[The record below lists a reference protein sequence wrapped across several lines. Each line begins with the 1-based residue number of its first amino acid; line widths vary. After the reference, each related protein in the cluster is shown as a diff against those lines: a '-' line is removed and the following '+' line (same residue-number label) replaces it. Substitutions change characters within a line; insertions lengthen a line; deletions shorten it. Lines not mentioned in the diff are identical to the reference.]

1 MPEIHAPKPIYDPVA
16 NTCHLQRQFNPT
28 PPVQTTS
35 APLTSWQLLRARQP
49 WLVTLIKLSLVALA
63 YVITGW
69 LGLQMPYAGSHIT
82 LVWLPTGIAVAA
94 LLRWG
99 RGMWPGVSLG
109 AFLVNLSTGATW
121 PLAASIALGNTLAP
135 LLSMLWLR
143 RAQVDST
150 QIDRGHILSFVAA
163 AITGMLVSASCGVLS
178 LHLAGLLPLSAMGSA
193 WLPWWMGDAVGVLLA
208 TPLLLSLSGANVA
221 QMVRKRQELVLW
233 VAVSGAVGWLAFMHD
248 YAQAGRSLPLAFMT
262 LPMDAWAALRLGVI
276 PAAFSGLGFSVLAAV
291 GTGTGHGTFSLP
303 DEHVGLF
310 LLWSYMAIT
319 MLSALMIVAMR
330 AELVQTEHTLRQSE
344 ERLND
349 AQHIARLG
357 NFEWHPLTGETWWS
371 DQYARL
377 IGLEPGAVPPS
388 YEVFKRA
395 LHPDD
400 AVATQA
406 SVALAL
412 QGGPYAYEHRVVWP
426 DGSVHDMRAQGSV
439 QLNAAGQAVR
449 MTGTAQEIT
458 EQKLAN
464 AELRL
469 SETKFRTLYES
480 LTDAW
485 MLLGDEGF
493 IDCNQATLK
502 LFGCSTKEAIFATH
516 PGRDLSPPV
525 QPCGTPSTDLAAQ
538 RIATAFEAG
547 HNRFEWMHR
556 RMDTGEVFPAQVLLS
571 PSQLGGRRV
580 LQCVVSD
587 LTERKRNEQELEQ
600 YRNKLE
606 MLVQERTAELQLA
619 KEAAEMANGA
629 KSAFLANISHEI
641 RTPMNAII
649 GTTQIIRREG
659 VTPAQARRL
668 DTVDAA
674 GQHLLE
680 IINATL
686 DLSKIEADKFEL
698 EEMPFS
704 VDALLANV
712 VNILADRAHAKGLDV
727 RIEHAPPTPL
737 LIGDPTRLQQALLNY
752 VGNAIKFT
760 EAGVITIRGTVQI
773 DSSSSEHVLVRFEVQ
788 DTGIGIAPE
797 ALPKLFGA
805 FEQAD
810 NSITRQYGGTGLGLA
825 ITQKLAQLMGG
836 QAGVTSTPGVGSTF
850 WFTAQ
855 LRKIDPSVGASA
867 AAESAQP
874 LSRRSVEQMI
884 RLDAHSRRVLLVEDE
899 PINQMI
905 ARAFLEHVDL
915 PFDTANNGLQAIE
928 LVERHSYDLILM
940 DMQMPLMDGLEAT
953 RRIRQMPQ
961 GAAIPILAMTA
972 NAFAQDKIRC
982 LEAGMSD
989 VVTKPVD
996 SDLLYAALL
1005 KWLA

>member
-1 MPEIHAPKPIYDPVA
+1 MIEWLIHILATAVQP
-16 NTCHLQRQFNPT
+16 PT
-28 PPVQTTS
+28 IVQTTG
-35 APLTSWQLLRARQP
+35 APLMFWQSLRARQP
-49 WLVTLIKLSLVALA
+49 WLVALFQLSLVALA
-63 YVITGW
+63 YFVTGW
-69 LGLQMPYAGSHIT
+69 LGLQMPYAGSQIT

-99 RGMWPGVSLG
+99 LGMWPGVSLG
-109 AFLVNLSTGATW
+109 AFLVNLSTGASW

-135 LLSMLWLR
+135 MLTTVWLR
-143 RAQVDST
+143 RTQADAT
-150 QIDRGHILSFVAA
+150 QIDRGQIPSFIAA
-163 AITGMLVSASCGVLS
+163 AIIGMLVSASCGVVS
-178 LHLAGLLPLSAMGSA
+178 LHLAGVLPLSAMGSA

-208 TPLLLSLSGANVA
+208 TPLLMSLSRVNLA
-221 QMVRKRQELVLW
+221 QMASKQQEVLLWLV
-233 VAVSGAVGWLAFMHD
+233 VSGAVGWMAFIHD
-248 YAQAGRSLPLAFMT
+248 YEQAGRSLPLAFVT
-262 LPMDAWAALRLGVI
+262 LPMVAWAALRLGVI
-276 PAAFSGLGFSVLAAV
+276 PAAFAGLGFSVLAAI

-303 DEHVGLF
+303 DEHVSLF

-319 MLSALMIVAMR
+319 MLSGLMIVAMR
-330 AELVQTEHTLRQSE
+330 AELEQADHTSRQSE
-344 ERLND
+344 ERLKD
-349 AQHIARLG
+349 AQLIARLG
-357 NFEWHPLTGETWWS
+357 NFEWRPQTGEHWWS

-377 IGLEPGAVPPS
+377 IGQEPGTVRPS
-388 YEVFKRA
+388 LEAFKQA

-400 AVATQA
+400 AAAMEADIAQA
-406 SVALAL
+406 LL
-412 QGGPYAYEHRVVWP
+412 GGPYAHEYRVVWP

-439 QLNAAGQAVR
+439 QLDAEGQPVR
-449 MTGTAQEIT
+449 MTGTAQEI
-458 EQKLAN
+458 
-464 AELRL
+464 
-469 SETKFRTLYES
+469 
-480 LTDAW
+480 
-485 MLLGDEGF
+485 
-493 IDCNQATLK
+493 
-502 LFGCSTKEAIFATH
+502 
-516 PGRDLSPPV
+516 
-525 QPCGTPSTDLAAQ
+525 
-538 RIATAFEAG
+538 
-547 HNRFEWMHR
+547 
-556 RMDTGEVFPAQVLLS
+556 
-571 PSQLGGRRV
+571 
-580 LQCVVSD
+580 
-587 LTERKRNEQELEQ
+587 TERKRNEQELEQ

-641 RTPMNAII
+641 RTPMNAIM

-659 VTPAQARRL
+659 VTPTQARRL

-698 EEMPFS
+698 EAMPFS
-704 VDALLANV
+704 VETLMANV
-712 VNILADRAHAKGLDV
+712 VNILAERAQAKGLDL
-727 RIEHAPPTPL
+727 RIEHALQTPW

-760 EAGVITIRGTVQI
+760 EAGAITLRSVIQTNLA
-773 DSSSSEHVLVRFEVQ
+773 DASDDLVLMRFEVQ

-810 NSITRQYGGTGLGLA
+810 NSITRKYGGTGLGLA
-825 ITQKLAQLMGG
+825 ITQKLARLMGG
-836 QAGVTSTPGVGSTF
+836 EAGVTSTPGQGSTF

-855 LRKIDPSVGASA
+855 LSKADVMAGATAEA
-867 AAESAQP
+867 ASAQP
-874 LSRRSVEQMI
+874 LSGPSVAQMI
-884 RLDAHSRRVLLVEDE
+884 MRNAHTRRILLVEDE

-905 ARAFLEHVDL
+905 AQAFLEHVDL
-915 PFDTANNGLQAIE
+915 PFDMANNGLEAID
-928 LVERHSYDLILM
+928 LVGRHDYDLILM

-972 NAFAQDKIRC
+972 NAFAQDKMRC

-996 SDLLYAALL
+996 SERLYAAIL
-1005 KWLA
+1005 KWMV

>member
-1 MPEIHAPKPIYDPVA
+1 
-16 NTCHLQRQFNPT
+16 
-28 PPVQTTS
+28 VQTTGT
-35 APLTSWQLLRARQP
+35 PLTFWQSLRARQP
-49 WLVTLIKLSLVALA
+49 WLVMLLQLSLVALA
-63 YVITGW
+63 YFVTGW
-69 LGLQMPYAGSHIT
+69 LGLQMPYAGSQIT

-99 RGMWPGVSLG
+99 LGMWPGVSLG
-109 AFLVNLSTGATW
+109 AVLVNLSTGASL
-121 PLAASIALGNTLAP
+121 PMAASIALGNTLAP
-135 LLSMLWLR
+135 LLTTWWLK
-143 RAQVDST
+143 RAGVDST
-150 QIDRGHILSFVAA
+150 QIDRGHIPSFIAA
-163 AITGMLVSASCGVLS
+163 AIFGMLVSASCGVVS
-178 LHLAGLLPLSAMGSA
+178 LHLAGVLPLSAMGAA

-208 TPLLLSLSGANVA
+208 TPLLLSLNRANLA
-221 QMVRKRQELVLW
+221 QMARKRQEVLLW
-233 VAVSGAVGWLAFMHD
+233 LAVSGAVGWMAFIHD
-248 YAQAGRSLPLAFMT
+248 YEQAGRSLPLAFLT
-262 LPMDAWAALRLGVI
+262 LPMVAWAALRLGVI
-276 PAAFSGLGFSVLAAV
+276 PAVFSGLGFSVFAAV
-291 GTGTGHGTFSLP
+291 GTGSGHGTFSLP
-303 DEHVGLF
+303 DEHVSLF

-330 AELVQTEHTLRQSE
+330 AELVQAEHTLRQSE
-344 ERLND
+344 ERLKD
-349 AQHIARLG
+349 AQLIARLG
-357 NFEWHPLTGETWWS
+357 NFEWHPQTGEHWWS

-377 IGLEPGAVPPS
+377 IGKEPGTVKPS
-388 YEVFKRA
+388 LEAFKQA

-400 AVATQA
+400 AAAMDADIAQA
-406 SVALAL
+406 LH
-412 QGGPYAYEHRVVWP
+412 GGPYAHEYRVVWP

-439 QLNAAGQAVR
+439 QLDAEGQPVR

-458 EQKLAN
+458 EQKLAH
-464 AELRL
+464 AALTL

-485 MLLGDEGF
+485 MLLGEEGF
-493 IDCNQATLK
+493 IDCNQATLT
-502 LFGCSTKEAIFATH
+502 LFGCSSKEAIFATQ
-516 PGRDLSPPV
+516 PGRDLSPPL
-525 QPCGTPSTDLAAQ
+525 QPCGTPSNELAAQ

-547 HNRFEWMHR
+547 HNRFEWLHR
-556 RMDTGEVFPAQVLLS
+556 RLDTGEAFPAQVLLS
-571 PSQLGGRRV
+571 PTQLSGRRV

-587 LTERKRNEQELEQ
+587 LTERKRNEQELAQ

-649 GTTQIIRREG
+649 GTTQILRREG
-659 VTPAQARRL
+659 VTAAQARRL

-698 EEMPFS
+698 EAMPFN
-704 VDALLANV
+704 VATLMANV
-712 VNILADRAHAKGLDV
+712 VSILAERAQAKGLDLGV
-727 RIEHAPPTPL
+727 EHALQTL
-737 LIGDPTRLQQALLNY
+737 WLIGDPTRLQQALLNY

-760 EAGVITIRGTVQI
+760 EVGAITIRSTIQG
-773 DSSSSEHVLVRFEVQ
+773 DLDDASDDHVLMRFEVK

-810 NSITRQYGGTGLGLA
+810 NSITRKYGGTGLGLA
-825 ITQKLAQLMGG
+825 LTQKLAQLMGG
-836 QAGVTSTPGVGSTF
+836 EAGVTSTPGLGSIF

-855 LRKIDPSVGASA
+855 LRKADVNADASA
-867 AAESAQP
+867 AAESVQALPSPTVAQ
-874 LSRRSVEQMI
+874 RIMR
-884 RLDAHSRRVLLVEDE
+884 DAHTRRILLVEDE

-905 ARAFLEHVDL
+905 AQAFLEHVDL
-915 PFDTANNGLQAIE
+915 PFDMAHNGLEAIE
-928 LVERHSYDLILM
+928 LAGRHDYDLILM
-940 DMQMPLMDGLEAT
+940 DMQMPVMDGLEAT

-972 NAFAQDKIRC
+972 NAFAQDKMRC

-996 SDLLYAALL
+996 SERLYAAML
-1005 KWLA
+1005 KWMV